1 MKNKLHIY
9 STLKRKKELFVPLNP
24 PYVGLYVCGPT
35 VYSEPHLGHSRSGIT
50 YDILF
55 RYLTYLG
62 YKVRYVRNITD
73 VGHLESNADE
83 GEDKIAKKA
92 RLEQLEPMEV
102 VQFYTNSFQ
111 EKMRDLNTL
120 SPSIEPL
127 ASGHI
132 IEQQA
137 MVKKIIDN
145 GYAYKKNGSVYFD
158 VEKYNQ
164 KYKYGKLSG
173 RVVEDLQS
181 STRDLEGRDEK
192 KNAFDFA
199 LWKKAEP
206 EHIMRWPS
214 EWSDGFPGWHL
225 ECSVMSTRYL
235 GEKFDIHGGGMDLLF
250 PHHECEIAQS
260 TAANGEESVQYWMHN
275 NMITIDGQK
284 MGRSLGNFITLDELF
299 SGEHK
304 LLEQAYSPMTIRFFI
319 LQAHYRSTLDFSNEA
334 LQAAEKGLN
343 RLFSAMATLNKL
355 KTSDKSSFDIQA
367 FKQRCFDAIDDDL
380 NTPILFAHIF
390 DGVKFINSVAAG
402 TENISSSDLEEL
414 KQLYNDF
421 VFDIAGLKDESVDT
435 SGNENKLDEVM
446 DILLNMRIEAKKN
459 KDFATAD
466 KIRDQ
471 LTEAGI
477 IIKDTKDGF
486 EWELK

>member
-1 MKNKLHIY
+1 
-9 STLKRKKELFVPLNP
+9 
-24 PYVGLYVCGPT
+24 
-35 VYSEPHLGHSRSGIT
+35 
-50 YDILF
+50 
-55 RYLTYLG
+55 
-62 YKVRYVRNITD
+62 
-73 VGHLESNADE
+73 
-83 GEDKIAKKA
+83 
-92 RLEQLEPMEV
+92 
-102 VQFYTNSFQ
+102 
-111 EKMRDLNTL
+111 
-120 SPSIEPL
+120 
-127 ASGHI
+127 
-132 IEQQA
+132 
-137 MVKKIIDN
+137 
-145 GYAYKKNGSVYFD
+145 
-158 VEKYNQ
+158 
-164 KYKYGKLSG
+164 
-173 RVVEDLQS
+173 
-181 STRDLEGRDEK
+181 
-192 KNAFDFA
+192 
-199 LWKKAEP
+199 
-206 EHIMRWPS
+206 
-214 EWSDGFPGWHL
+214 
-225 ECSVMSTRYL
+225 
-235 GEKFDIHGGGMDLLF
+235 
-250 PHHECEIAQS
+250 
-260 TAANGEESVQYWMHN
+260 
-275 NMITIDGQK
+275 
-284 MGRSLGNFITLDELF
+284 
-299 SGEHK
+299 
-304 LLEQAYSPMTIRFFI
+304 MTIRFFI